1 MGKTIQGNS
10 FRNSSRVEVNQLMT
24 NYNISNQSRKV
35 VLRQEAK
42 KYRKEQNIKLN
53 EELSTK
59 KKNEISVSLYGD
71 LLKMKIERENGRVG
85 GGKRNV
91 CKGFSVNSR
100 RRMIR
105 KTAMW
110 DLRGLFLAFLTL
122 TYPKVYTRDWRIWKR
137 DLDVLC
143 KWLEREYPE
152 LMGSLW
158 HVEEQKRG
166 APHYHLLLTMEEAL
180 CTCGSEQVRMVKG
193 KLKQFHKP
201 YCKIHQVRIEIGQ
214 KWAEIVKSGYEL
226 SGGDMQ
232 QYEQE
237 YEKHKKAGTN
247 VEAVYNRKHLMQYV
261 TKYMAKVPPCDGCG
275 GRKITGGVCADCG
288 VCKEAGNMREWGRM
302 WGFRALN
309 GELKFDPIEETNLE
323 YSELVNLKRMVCK
336 WLKSR
341 GSAKYAKRMKLVP
354 SYSVLGLGIESVNN
368 GLGHRM
374 VESAKAGLLASHISP
389 APDSGEGTQ
398 YGRGPPGG
406 LSPPGEMRFIDRVAL
421 GLVGTG
427 KGVKVG
433 DRVQTP
439 KGLGAISGMYLCP
452 VLKRLR
458 CAVMLDEMQPDGSHF
473 GAFDIWQV
481 QPC

>member
-1 MGKTIQGNS
+1 MTPFGVPLE
-10 FRNSSRVEVNQLMT
+10 SRVNQLMT
-24 NYNISNQSRKV
+24 NYNISNQSVKV
-35 VLRQEAK
+35 LSREEAK
-42 KYRKEQNIKLN
+42 KYRKEQNLKLN
-53 EELSTK
+53 KELSA
-59 KKNEISVSLYGD
+59 KNKDEISVNLYGD
-71 LLKMKIERENGRVG
+71 MLKMKINREYERRG
-85 GGKRNV
+85 GGKRNI

-100 RRMIR
+100 RRMIQ

-110 DLRGLFLAFLTL
+110 DLRGLHTGFGTL
-122 TYPKVYTRDWRIWKR
+122 TYPAVYADDWRIWKR
-137 DLDVLC
+137 DMDVMC
-143 KWLEREYPE
+143 KWLERKYPE
-152 LMGSLW
+152 MMAMLW

-166 APHYHLLLTMEEAL
+166 APHFHLLIGMEESL
-180 CTCGSEQVRMVKG
+180 CTCGSQQVRKVRG

-201 YCKIHQVRIEIGQ
+201 FCRIHQVRREIGE
-214 KWAEIVKSGYEL
+214 KWAEIVKEGYKL
-226 SGGDMQ
+226 SNGDMEA
-232 QYEQE
+232 YEKE

-247 VEAVYNRKHLMQYV
+247 VEAVYDRKHLMQYV
-261 TKYMAKVPPCDGCG
+261 TKYIAKVPACEGCG
-275 GRKITGGVCADCG
+275 GRKVSGGICPDCG
-288 VCKEAGNMREWGRM
+288 VCRESDNMKEWGRM
-302 WGFRALN
+302 WGFRELN
-309 GELKFDPIEETNLE
+309 GELKFDPIETENLE
-323 YSELVNLKRMVCK
+323 YNDAVGLRRTIRK

-341 GSAKYAKRMKLVP
+341 GSVKYANRMKLMP

-389 APDSGEGTQ
+389 AISTGEGAQ

-427 KGVKVG
+427 KDVKEG

-439 KGLGAISGMYLCP
+439 KGLGIVSGMYQCP

-458 CAVMLDEMQPDGSHF
+458 CAVMLDGVQPDGSHF
-473 GAFDIWQV
+473 GPFDIWQV

>member
-1 MGKTIQGNS
+1 MD
-10 FRNSSRVEVNQLMT
+10 
-24 NYNISNQSRKV
+24 NYNISDQSRKV
-35 VLRQEAK
+35 VLREEAK

-53 EELSTK
+53 KELRTK
-59 KKNEISVSLYGD
+59 EKDEITVSLYAD
-71 LLKMKIERENGRVG
+71 MAKIRIDIDYERRG
-85 GGKRNV
+85 GGKRDV

-100 RRMIR
+100 RNMIK

-110 DLRGLFLAFLTL
+110 DLRGLHCAFDTL
-122 TYPKVYTRDWRIWKR
+122 TYPKVYANDWRIWKR

-143 KWLEREYPE
+143 KWLERKYPE
-152 LMGSLW
+152 VMVSLW

-166 APHYHLLLTMEEAL
+166 APHFHLLIGMAEPL
-180 CTCGSEQVRMVKG
+180 CTCASQQVRKVKG

-201 YCKIHQVRIEIGQ
+201 YCRIHQVRREIGQ
-214 KWAEIVKSGYEL
+214 KWSDIVRDGYQL

-247 VEAVYNRKHLMQYV
+247 VEAVYSRKHLMQYV
-261 TKYMAKVPPCDGCG
+261 TKYMAKIPACEGCG
-275 GRKITGGVCADCG
+275 GRKVSGGVCQECG
-288 VCKEAGNMREWGRM
+288 VCQEKGGMKEWGRM

-309 GELKFDPIEETNLE
+309 GELKFDPIETANLE
-323 YSELVNLKRMVCK
+323 YDDIIGLNRTIRK

-341 GSAKYAKRMKLVP
+341 GNVKYAKRVKLMP
-354 SYSVLGLGIESVNN
+354 SYSVLGLGIESVSN

-374 VESAKAGLLASHISP
+374 LESAKAGLLASHISP
-389 APDSGEGTQ
+389 AASSGEGTQ

-406 LSPPGEMRFIDRVAL
+406 LSPPGEIRFIDRVAL
-421 GLVGTG
+421 GLVGAG
-427 KGVKVG
+427 KGIREG

-439 KGLGAISGMYLCP
+439 KGLGIVSGIYQCS

-473 GAFDIWQV
+473 GPFDIWQV

>member
-1 MGKTIQGNS
+1 MD
-10 FRNSSRVEVNQLMT
+10 
-24 NYNISNQSRKV
+24 NYNISNQSGKV
-35 VLRQEAK
+35 LSREEAK

-53 EELSTK
+53 EELCAK
-59 KKNEISVSLYGD
+59 KKDEISVSLYAD
-71 LLKMKIERENGRVG
+71 LLKMRIERNYERVG
-85 GGKRNV
+85 GGKRSV

-100 RRMIR
+100 RRMIK

-122 TYPKVYTRDWRIWKR
+122 TYPRVYTSDWRIWKR
-137 DLDVLC
+137 DLDVFW
-143 KWLEREYPE
+143 KWLERKYPE
-152 LMGSLW
+152 VMESLW

-166 APHYHLLLTMEEAL
+166 APHFHLLIGMEESL
-180 CTCGSEQVRMVKG
+180 CTCGSEQVRRVKG
-193 KLKQFHKP
+193 KIKQFHKP
-201 YCKIHQVRIEIGQ
+201 YCRIHQIRREIGQ
-214 KWAEIVKSGYEL
+214 KWAEIVQDGYRM

-261 TKYMAKVPPCDGCG
+261 SKYMAKVPACEGCG
-275 GRKITGGVCADCG
+275 SRKTVGDVCQDCG
-288 VCKEAGNMREWGRM
+288 VCKDLEDMREWGRM

-309 GELKFDPIEETNLE
+309 GELKFDPIETENLE
-323 YSELVNLKRMVCK
+323 YSELVNLKRMVRK
-336 WLKSR
+336 WMKSR
-341 GSAKYAKRMKLVP
+341 GSAKYAKKVKLMP

-389 APDSGEGTQ
+389 AAGSGEGTQ

-406 LSPPGEMRFIDRVAL
+406 LSPPGELRFIDRVAL

-427 KGVKVG
+427 KGVKEG

-439 KGLGAISGMYLCP
+439 RGLGVVSGIYQCP
-452 VLKRLR
+452 ILKRLR
-458 CAVMLDEMQPDGSHF
+458 CVIVLDEVQPDGSHF
-473 GAFDIWQV
+473 GPFDIWQV

>member
-1 MGKTIQGNS
+1 
-10 FRNSSRVEVNQLMT
+10 VN

-35 VLRQEAK
+35 VSQEEAK

-53 EELSTK
+53 EELRAK
-59 KKNEISVSLYGD
+59 KKDEISVSLYAD
-71 LLKMKIERENGRVG
+71 LLKMRIERNYERVG

-100 RRMIR
+100 RRMIQ

-122 TYPKVYTRDWRIWKR
+122 TYPRVYASDWRIWKR
-137 DLDVLC
+137 DLDVFW
-143 KWLEREYPE
+143 KWLERKYPE
-152 LMGSLW
+152 VMASLW

-166 APHYHLLLTMEEAL
+166 APHFHLLIGMEESL
-180 CTCGSEQVRMVKG
+180 CTCGSEQVRKVRG

-201 YCKIHQVRIEIGQ
+201 YCRIHQVRREIGQ
-214 KWAEIVKSGYEL
+214 KWADIVRDGYQL
-226 SGGDMQ
+226 SDGDMQ

-261 TKYMAKVPPCDGCG
+261 SKYMAKVPACEGCG
-275 GRKITGGVCADCG
+275 SRKISGGVCPGCG
-288 VCKEAGNMREWGRM
+288 VCQEMGNMREWGRM

-309 GELKFDPIEETNLE
+309 GELKFDPIETENLE
-323 YSELVNLKRMVCK
+323 YGELVNLKRMVRK

-341 GSAKYAKRMKLVP
+341 GSAKYAKKMKLMP

-374 VESAKAGLLASHISP
+374 LESAKAGLLASHISP
-389 APDSGEGTQ
+389 AASTGEGTQ

-406 LSPPGEMRFIDRVAL
+406 LSPPGELRFIDRVAL
-421 GLVGTG
+421 GLVGRG

-433 DRVQTP
+433 DRVQTL
-439 KGLGAISGMYLCP
+439 KGLGIVSGIYQCP

-458 CAVMLDEMQPDGSHF
+458 CAVMLDEVQPDGSYF
-473 GAFDIWQV
+473 GAFDIWRV

>member
-1 MGKTIQGNS
+1 MD
-10 FRNSSRVEVNQLMT
+10 
-24 NYNISNQSRKV
+24 NYNISDRSRKV
-35 VLRQEAK
+35 TLREEAK

-53 EELSTK
+53 KELRTK
-59 KKNEISVSLYGD
+59 KKDEISISLYAD
-71 LLKMKIERENGRVG
+71 LLKMKIEREYERRG
-85 GGKRNV
+85 GNKRKA

-100 RRMIR
+100 RRMIQ

-122 TYPKVYTRDWRIWKR
+122 TYPKVYAEDWRIWKR

-143 KWLEREYPE
+143 KWLVRKYPE
-152 LMGSLW
+152 MMVSLW

-166 APHYHLLLTMEEAL
+166 APHFHLLTGMEESL
-180 CTCGSEQVRMVKG
+180 CTCGSQQVRKVKG
-193 KLKQFHKP
+193 KFKQFHKP
-201 YCKIHQVRIEIGQ
+201 FCRIHQVRREIKQ
-214 KWAEIVKSGYEL
+214 KWAEIVREGYRL
-226 SGGDMQ
+226 SGGDME
-232 QYEQE
+232 QYEKE
-237 YEKHKKAGTN
+237 YENHKKAGTN
-247 VEAVYNRKHLMQYV
+247 VEVVYNRKHLMQYV
-261 TKYMAKVPPCDGCG
+261 TKYMAKVPACDGCS
-275 GRKITGGVCADCG
+275 GRKISGGVCPECG
-288 VCKEAGNMREWGRM
+288 MCQEPGNMREWGRM

-309 GELKFDPIEETNLE
+309 GELKFDPIETTNLDYRE
-323 YSELVNLKRMVCK
+323 SVNLNRMVRR

-341 GSAKYAKRMKLVP
+341 GSVKYAQRMKSMP

-389 APDSGEGTQ
+389 ATSSGEGTQ

-427 KGVKVG
+427 KGVKEG

-439 KGLGAISGMYLCP
+439 KGLGIVSGIYQCP
-452 VLKRLR
+452 VLKRVR
-458 CAVMLDEMQPDGSHF
+458 CAVILDEMQPDGSHF
-473 GAFDIWQV
+473 GPFDIWQV
-481 QPC
+481 QPR

>member
-1 MGKTIQGNS
+1 
-10 FRNSSRVEVNQLMT
+10 VN
-24 NYNISNQSRKV
+24 NYNISGQSGKV
-35 VLRQEAK
+35 VSQEETK
-42 KYRKEQNIKLN
+42 KYRKEQHLKLN
-53 EELSTK
+53 KELSTK
-59 KKNEISVSLYGD
+59 KKNEISVNLYGD
-71 LLKMKIERENGRVG
+71 LLKMKIERDVERVG

-100 RRMIR
+100 RNMIK

-110 DLRGLFLAFLTL
+110 DLRGLHMAFGTL
-122 TYPKVYTRDWRIWKR
+122 TYPRVYADDWRIWKR

-143 KWLEREYPE
+143 KWLARKY
-152 LMGSLW
+152 LDVMVTLW
-158 HVEEQKRG
+158 HAEEQKRG
-166 APHYHLLLTMEEAL
+166 APHFHLLVGMAESL
-180 CTCGSEQVRMVKG
+180 CSCGSQQVRKVKG

-201 YCKIHQVRIEIGQ
+201 YCRIHQVRREIQQ
-214 KWAEIVKSGYEL
+214 KWAEIVKEGYKM

-247 VEAVYNRKHLMQYV
+247 VEAVYDRKHLMQYV
-261 TKYMAKVPPCDGCG
+261 TKYMAKVPACDGCG
-275 GRKITGGVCADCG
+275 GRKILGGICQDCG
-288 VCKEAGNMREWGRM
+288 VCKELGNMKEWGRM

-309 GELKFDPIEETNLE
+309 GELKFDPIETANLE
-323 YSELVNLKRMVCK
+323 YKDAVGLRRTIRK
-336 WLKSR
+336 WLKSK
-341 GSAKYAKRMKLVP
+341 GNVKYAQRMKLMP
-354 SYSVLGLGIESVNN
+354 SYSVLGLGTESVND

-389 APDSGEGTQ
+389 AASTGEGTQ

-406 LSPPGEMRFIDRVAL
+406 VSPPGEIRFIDRVAL

-433 DRVQTP
+433 DGVQTP
-439 KGLGAISGMYLCP
+439 RGSGMVSGIYQCP

-481 QPC
+481 QSC

>member
-1 MGKTIQGNS
+1 MK
-10 FRNSSRVEVNQLMT
+10 
-24 NYNISNQSRKV
+24 NYNMSNQSGKV
-35 VLRQEAK
+35 LSREETK
-42 KYRKEQNIKLN
+42 KYRKEQNLKLN
-53 EELSTK
+53 KELRTK
-59 KKNEISVSLYGD
+59 TKNEISINLYAD
-71 LLKMKIERENGRVG
+71 LLKMKIDMDCERVG

-100 RRMIR
+100 RRMIK

-122 TYPKVYTRDWRIWKR
+122 TYPRVYTSDWRIWKR
-137 DLDVLC
+137 DLDVLY
-143 KWLEREYPE
+143 KWLERKYPE
-152 LMGSLW
+152 IMVSLW

-166 APHYHLLLTMEEAL
+166 APHFHLLIGMEESL
-180 CTCGSEQVRMVKG
+180 CTCGSEQVRRVKG

-201 YCKIHQVRIEIGQ
+201 YCRIHRVRREIGE
-214 KWAEIVKSGYEL
+214 KWAEIVRDGYQL

-247 VEAVYNRKHLMQYV
+247 VEAVYNRKHLMQYIG
-261 TKYMAKVPPCDGCG
+261 KYMAKVPACEGCG
-275 GRKITGGVCADCG
+275 GRNIAGGICPDCG
-288 VCKEAGNMREWGRM
+288 ACQEPGNMREWGRM

-309 GELKFDPIEETNLE
+309 GELKFDPIETENLE
-323 YSELVNLKRMVCK
+323 YSELVNLKRTIRK
-336 WLKSR
+336 WMKSR
-341 GSAKYAKRMKLVP
+341 GNAKYAKKVKLMP

-389 APDSGEGTQ
+389 AASTGEGTQ

-406 LSPPGEMRFIDRVAL
+406 LSPPGEIRFIDRVAL

-427 KGVKVG
+427 RGVKVG
-433 DRVQTP
+433 DQVQTLR
-439 KGLGAISGMYLCP
+439 GLGRVSGIYQCP

-458 CAVMLDEMQPDGSHF
+458 CAVMLDEVQPDGSHF